1 MFSVKLRSTS
11 KRRLNRIFNWQ
22 LDGLHYVTNGLYN
35 GFQSQTDTRRESS
48 ISTDSGYLMSLPES
62 RRDSEVDSF
71 TGNAYKPGPHFRRD
85 DFLDSFNSTSQ
96 KVRLD
101 CYLPNLTN
109 KKWNLSFFFLQVL
122 KPNYGGTQRR
132 DSDNDFLTVESAF
145 SLGGVGNPARGCH
158 QGSSVANTGLLC
170 PGFLKNPGSMS
181 SGCASDGSTDSLLEQ
196 DLHNLS
202 LSVTQQALE

>member
-1 MFSVKLRSTS
+1 M
-11 KRRLNRIFNWQ
+11 
-22 LDGLHYVTNGLYN
+22 
-35 GFQSQTDTRRESS
+35 
-48 ISTDSGYLMSLPES
+48 
-62 RRDSEVDSF
+62 
-71 TGNAYKPGPHFRRD
+71 
-85 DFLDSFNSTSQ
+85 
-96 KVRLD
+96 
-101 CYLPNLTN
+101 LTET
-109 KKWNLSFFFLQVL
+109 LIHFFFQVP
-122 KPNYGGTQRR
+122 KPNFGGTQRR